1 MTTTATA
8 TNAAQ
13 TSDTDSDTPDIGGS
27 GLSTGMT
34 DTQTAAAVMQMYTN
48 VVLQTP
54 IMNLPAEVDTLSGS
68 TVVEQLPVD
77 QANAQAHARYYLQT
91 LNPQMV
97 ALLATI
103 IGYGNQWNAM
113 YRQLLHLANH
123 IDEGDNQQQFIDG
136 INLLIQKCGVG
147 KDQATATS
155 SALLAFATDSLDAD
169 VAAFNQDFVN
179 VNLAYGA
186 DSTEITAL
194 NQRIAADQKAMD
206 TACWVIAGSA
216 VALGVGSI
224 AVLVGIF
231 AEIPSGGTSTAVVV
245 GGFALAAGGAVVGSL
260 ALVDWN
266 NAKDDMVKAT
276 NELARD
282 QTLLTTMN
290 TAMLNIQSLSS
301 ACAQAASAV
310 QGLAN
315 QWTSL
320 AADLQATIDQ
330 LEVAEDA
337 SSWIASQLMA
347 ANADWETTL
356 ALAVSIQQNGTLPV
370 QQENYDA

>member
-1 MTTTATA
+1 MTTTANA

-13 TSDTDSDTPDIGGS
+13 ASDTDSDTPDIGGS

-34 DTQTAAAVMQMYTN
+34 DTQTAASVMQMYTN

-97 ALLATI
+97 SLLATI

-113 YRQLLHLANH
+113 YRQLLYLANH
-123 IDEGDNQQQFIDG
+123 IDEGNNQQQFIDG

-147 KDQATATS
+147 RDQATATS
-155 SALLAFATDSLDAD
+155 SALTAFATDSLDAD
-169 VAAFNQDFVN
+169 VAAFTLDYNN
-179 VNLAYGA
+179 VNAAYGA

-231 AEIPSGGTSTAVVV
+231 AEIPSGGTSTAIVV
-245 GGFALAAGGAVVGSL
+245 GGFALAAGGATVGSL

-266 NAKDDMVKAT
+266 NAKDDMVDAT
-276 NELARD
+276 KELNRD
-282 QTLLTTMN
+282 QTLLATMS

-301 ACAQAASAV
+301 ACSQAATAV

-320 AADLQATIDQ
+320 ASDLQTTIDQ
-330 LEVAEDA
+330 LEVAENA
-337 SSWIASQLMA
+337 SSWLVSQLVA

-356 ALAVSIQQNGTLPV
+356 AMATTIQQTGVLPV
-370 QQENYDA
+370 QEENYDA

>member
-13 TSDTDSDTPDIGGS
+13 DSDTNTDPPDIGGS
-27 GLSTGMT
+27 GLSTSVT
-34 DTQTAAAVMQMYTN
+34 DTQTAASVMQMYTN

-54 IMNLPAEVDTLSGS
+54 IMNLPSEVDSLSGS

-97 ALLATI
+97 SLLGTI
-103 IGYGNQWNAM
+103 IGYGNQWTAM
-113 YRQLLHLANH
+113 YHQLLYLANH
-123 IDEGDNQQQFIDG
+123 LDTGDNQQQFIDG
-136 INLLIQKCGVG
+136 INLLIKQCGVG

-169 VAAFNQDFVN
+169 VAAFNQDYTN

-186 DSTEITAL
+186 DSTEITEL

-231 AEIPSGGTSTAVVV
+231 AEIPSGGTSTAIVV

-276 NELARD
+276 TELSKD
-282 QTLLTTMN
+282 QTLLSTMN

-301 ACAQAASAV
+301 ACNQAATAV

-337 SSWIASQLMA
+337 SSWIASQLVA

-356 ALAVSIQQNGTLPV
+356 ALAISIQQNGTLPV